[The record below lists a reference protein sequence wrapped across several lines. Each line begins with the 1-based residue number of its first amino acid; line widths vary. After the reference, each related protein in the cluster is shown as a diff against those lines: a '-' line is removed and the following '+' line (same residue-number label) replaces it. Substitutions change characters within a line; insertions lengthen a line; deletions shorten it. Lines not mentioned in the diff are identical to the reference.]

1 MAPYRNP
8 QAPTPDAQRAAVR
21 FVARAEARPIAAV
34 VAEGAAAEAL
44 ARRLLALSDSARVA
58 LRGVAGGDVVLV
70 EGPAESLPW
79 VEGARYLGRC
89 DDAPGLHL
97 PCAQDTTVPAAL
109 LARSL
114 AARMAP
120 DAGPF
125 ALWPRDDGGVAAC
138 SLADARPL
146 HPALVTAWL
155 GAR

>member
-1 MAPYRNP
+1 MAPYRSP
-8 QAPTPDAQRAAVR
+8 QTPAPDVHRTAVH
-21 FVARAEARPIAAV
+21 FVARPAPRPLTAV

-44 ARRLLALSDSARVA
+44 VRRLLALPDAARVA

-79 VEGARYLGRC
+79 VDGARYLGRC

-97 PCAQDTTVPAAL
+97 PCAQDPTVPAAL
-109 LARSL
+109 LGRTL

-125 ALWPRDDGGVAAC
+125 ALWPRDDGGLAAC

-146 HPALVTAWL
+146 HPALLAAWL